1 MKHGANMAQ
10 DTEEALRVILM
21 IGNAVIPASRDIIRL
36 LARVSATVGRTGWK
50 GGKLVAGAA
59 MDRIDGMGTKGMV
72 RNTAK
77 MKGAVQ
83 TIDVT
88 DRLDRA
94 DLHEMAA
101 LCRKLGVAFSVSDIV
116 SDGKAE
122 HTLIQFAAQ
131 DASTIQA
138 VLQVALDYRIVNEAD
153 LDEACS
159 TPALSDAPLAHGG
172 RTWASDGQ
180 ALRTEFRDAAGQPM
194 TAIARPDGSWEIADV
209 TGKTALH
216 AGAELKGAADPG
228 LGADLGAALT
238 AVSARIGA
246 MADPGIARAN
256 AKLATSPQRMKSMS
270 AADVARSAARAVER
284 KKSAGTRAITPK
296 PGIPLPKAPHHPGK
310 R

>member
-1 MKHGANMAQ
+1 MAQ

-21 IGNAVIPASRDIIRL
+21 IGNAVIPASRDIIRM

-50 GGKLVAGAA
+50 GGKLVAGKAL
-59 MDRIDGMGTKGMV
+59 DRVDGMGSVGMV
-72 RNTAK
+72 GNPSK
-77 MKGAVQ
+77 LKGAIQ

-94 DLHEMAA
+94 DLHEMGT

-116 SDGKAE
+116 SDGKAA
-122 HTLIQFAAQ
+122 HTVIQFAAQ

-138 VLQVALDYRIVNEAD
+138 VLQIALEYQIVSEGD
-153 LDEACS
+153 LDEACA
-159 TPALSDAPLAHGG
+159 TPRLSDAPITFDG
-172 RTWASDGQ
+172 RRWASDGS
-180 ALRTEFRDAAGQPM
+180 ALRTDFRDASGLPM
-194 TAIARPDGSWEIADV
+194 TAVARPDGSWEITDS

-238 AVSARIGA
+238 AVSARA
-246 MADPGIARAN
+246 RALSSPEIARAN

-270 AADVARSAARAVER
+270 AADVTRAAYRAVER
-284 KKSAGTRAITPK
+284 KSSAGTRTMSPK
-296 PGIPLPKAPHHPGK
+296 PGAALPKAPHHPGK